1 MKIYRKYL
9 VKYCENKK
17 DVFDNRKKF
26 AEAIFSY
33 FDDQGN
39 EYRKKFQLP
48 AYSPENEYWNIAPKE
63 LTIIGKK

>member
-1 MKIYRKYL
+1 MKLFRHSLEIYN
-9 VKYCENKK
+9 ENKK

-33 FDDQGN
+33 FDENGN

-48 AYSPENEYWNIAPKE
+48 AFTPENEFFNIAPKE
-63 LTIIGKK
+63 IITK